1 MSLSPLFNS
10 IVTDASAQWFL
21 PWLSFETDI
30 FDERWGMRANEF
42 NPVTFFL
49 LTLMSS
55 ALGPT
60 DWGRHHATV
69 RFYPSLFCYACLR

>member
-1 MSLSPLFNS
+1 MWLSPLFNP

-60 DWGRHHATV
+60 DWGRTMPRFVFIPLYFAT
-69 RFYPSLFCYACLR
+69 PA